1 MKIVDLNTIKSW
13 FKTGKKPTENQFHA
27 WMDSFWHK
35 LEKIP
40 MEIIDGLA
48 DIMAKK
54 LDSDQ
59 FEARLTDT
67 KAHQSLFNQ
76 KVDTSHLTDTKAHQT
91 LFDQKADAS
100 ALADHIED
108 PEAHEE
114 LFNQKVDTSH
124 LTDTKAHQS
133 LFNQKVDTSHLT
145 DTNAHK
151 TLFDQKVDKETGKGL
166 SSNDFTDAYK
176 LKLETV
182 QLPEDLQVF
191 NSLNDARKALGDYK
205 VFLYSE
211 NNSDGV
217 VSPGNSVMGV
227 TYPQNK

>member
-13 FKTGKKPTENQFHA
+13 FKAGKKPTESQFHA

-40 MEIIDGLA
+40 MEIIDGLG
-48 DIMAKK
+48 DLMAKK
-54 LDSDQ
+54 LDADQ
-59 FEARLTDT
+59 FDT
-67 KAHQSLFNQ
+67 HLMDENAHKELFKN
-76 KVDTSHLTDTKAHQT
+76 KVDTSHLTDANAHQT

-124 LTDTKAHQS
+124 LTDTNAHQA

-145 DTNAHK
+145 DANAHQ
-151 TLFDQKVDKETGKGL
+151 TLFDQKVDKEPGKGL
-166 SSNDFTDAYK
+166 SSNDFTDAHKNK
-176 LKLETV
+176 LDKV

-191 NSLNDARKALGDYK
+191 ESLNDARKALGDYK

-211 NNSDGV
+211 TNSDGV